1 MSGGCAQFDS
11 SLWPISNVISLAS
24 GMLEDY
30 TCQIVTGHPVVQDC
44 TTGIWVACRP
54 YLSCLPR
61 AGLCQVGPE
70 EATELAEKRP
80 PSVRARQLAA
90 ELRRLREA
98 ATLTGEAAA
107 AALGWSPSKISRIET
122 ARIAVST
129 GDLRRLLD
137 LYQVSGSLR
146 ERLTELGRTAGQRG
160 WWDAYADAM
169 TSGYSTLIAL
179 EADAESERHFA
190 PIIIPGL
197 LQTERYA
204 HEITRSSLLF
214 APPGEISRLAQVRMN
229 RQKVLTRDKPLR
241 LHVILDESVLLRQ
254 IGDTE
259 TMKGQL
265 SHLAELAAHPNIMLQ
280 ILPLSAG
287 PHLSLSGV
295 FTIVRF
301 PEKIAFEVVFLENM
315 TSDLFIENEIEV
327 YRYGLAFDRLRE
339 LAMEEDESIALI
351 TRLAAET
358 R

>member
-1 MSGGCAQFDS
+1 M
-11 SLWPISNVISLAS
+11 
-24 GMLEDY
+24 
-30 TCQIVTGHPVVQDC
+30 
-44 TTGIWVACRP
+44 
-54 YLSCLPR
+54 
-61 AGLCQVGPE
+61 CQVRQE
-70 EATELAEKRP
+70 EAPELAEKRP

-107 AALGWSPSKISRIET
+107 TTLGWSPSKISRIET
-122 ARIAVST
+122 SRITVSA

-190 PIIIPGL
+190 PIIVPGL

-204 HEITRSSLLF
+204 QEITRSSLLI
-214 APPGEISRLAQVRMN
+214 APPGEIARLGQVRMN

-241 LHVILDESVLLRQ
+241 LHVVLDESVLRRQ
-254 IGDTE
+254 IGGPG
-259 TMKGQL
+259 TMSDQL
-265 SHLAELAAHPNIMLQ
+265 SHLVELAAQANITLQ
-280 ILPLSAG
+280 VLPFTAG

-315 TSDLFIENEIEV
+315 TSDLFVENEIEV

-339 LAMEEDESIALI
+339 LALEEDESIAMI
-351 TRLAAET
+351 AQIAAET